1 MYDFLKPSFIFT
13 GGDEQKMNET
23 VAAFLKHI
31 LQRHFERKQNRSVVI
46 MESADIV
53 DYVCNMYIGPA
64 LCILGIFGNIF
75 NIFVLFRGRLL
86 DSPYVYLKALSF
98 TDMFALI
105 LSLPYLLFTKHSDNF
120 SPNVYNAYVFLPVV
134 NLLTAASVWITVGV
148 TIDRFIFVKFPLLAR
163 SYSSGSRV
171 KRRIF
176 TIYTFGILFTLPRY
190 FCYSLVNDL
199 GVYRMEFTPFRDSAY
214 YRVYDIVCIIIYH
227 FIPLVIFVVI
237 NTYLIVAVY
246 RARFLRQELGIRNN
260 REQDWQIEQ
269 RRFTITLIG
278 IIVISIVA
286 IFPSTI
292 SDFSRLT
299 NLSLHEYKLLRNI
312 SNLLLLCNLSMN
324 FVLFCAFNKRFVRA
338 IRTIFNKRRNKT
350 RIYISFKSR
359 TRSSRSDTC
368 VVTRQHSFISACKM

>member
-1 MYDFLKPSFIFT
+1 MNDTVASFLKY
-13 GGDEQKMNET
+13 
-23 VAAFLKHI
+23 I
-31 LQRHFERKQNRSVVI
+31 LQKKLELKNKSTLVV
-46 MESADIV
+46 ESTTMI
-53 DYVCNMYIGPA
+53 DYVCNLYIGPA
-64 LCILGIFGNIF
+64 LCIFGILGNIF

-105 LSLPYLLFTKHSDNF
+105 LSLPYLLFTQNAENF
-120 SPNVYNAYVFLPVV
+120 IPNIYNAFVFFPVV

-171 KRRIF
+171 KTRIV
-176 TIYTFGILFTLPRY
+176 TIYIFGVFFTLPRF
-190 FCYSLVNDL
+190 FCYQLVNEY
-199 GVYRMEFTPFRDSAY
+199 GSYHMEFTTFRDSPY

-237 NTYLIVAVY
+237 NTYLIIAVY
-246 RARFLRQELGIRNN
+246 KARFIRQELGIRNN

-278 IIVISIVA
+278 IIVLSIVA

-292 SDFSRLT
+292 SDFYRVT
-299 NLSLHEYKLLRNI
+299 NLSIHEYKVLRNI
-312 SNLLLLCNLSMN
+312 SNILLLCNLSMN

-338 IRTIFNKRRNKT
+338 IRTIFNKRHNKT

-368 VVTRQHSFISACKM
+368 VITRQHSFISACKM